1 MKITEIRGYHLRCM
15 LGEPIGN
22 AVTFFDSKEALLVE
36 VTTDAGVAG
45 WGEAW
50 SSPITAAAY
59 IRQRLAPLILGQDPT
74 ATGRLWRTM
83 AGTAGYDRRGSA
95 MMATAALDI
104 ALHDIAGQVRGVP
117 VSGLLGRALRDRAT
131 AYASGPFMKPGGHP
145 YQTVPAQ
152 VEAWAREG
160 FRAFKPRGGFSPH
173 EDGAMMLGV
182 RRQLGPDAA
191 LMLDFNQGYTAR
203 AAIQAARHL
212 EECRSALAR
221 GACRSGGCGRL
232 SRRDGGGA
240 DGDCRRRGAGEPGR
254 VPRFCRGRRDG
265 RLATGPRGVRRLHR
279 RDARGGTGGGVRPS
293 RRAACLGRR
302 RQLPCGAA
310 IGGRAA
316 GQPSRRGCGACRSS
330 KSTSRRTRCFTSSA
344 SRARMPPARSLS
356 RTVPVSALTFPP
368 ASWSRGSSIIG
379 ASSRRPRASRAA
391 S

>member
-1 MKITEIRGYHLRCM
+1 MKITEIRGYHLRCT

-117 VSGLLGRALRDRAT
+117 VSGLLGGALRDRTT

-145 YQTVPAQ
+145 YRTVPAQ

-212 EECRSALAR
+212 EDADLLWLEEPVGPEDVAGYRAVTEAAPMAIAGGEALASLA
-221 GACRSGGCGRL
+221 GF
-232 SRRDGGGA
+232 RDF
-240 DGDCRRRGAGEPGR
+240 
-254 VPRFCRGRRDG
+254 V
-265 RLATGPRGVRRLHR
+265 
-279 RDARGGTGGGVRPS
+279 
-293 RRAACLGRR
+293 
-302 RQLPCGAA
+302 
-310 IGGRAA
+310 AA
-316 GQPSRRGCGACRSS
+316 GAMGVLQPDLAVCGG
-330 KSTSRRTRCFTSSA
+330 FTGVMRVAALAEAFDLPVVPHVWGAVVNYHAALQLVAVLPA
-344 SRARMPPARSLS
+344 SRA
-356 RTVPVSALTFPP
+356 
-368 ASWSRGSSIIG
+368 GG
-379 ASSRRPRASRAA
+379 AA
-391 S
+391 SLPFIEVDVTENPLLQVLGKPGPDAAGTIAIPDRPGLGLDLSPSQLEPWIIDHWSVKP

>member
-1 MKITEIRGYHLRCM
+1 MKITEIRGYHLRCT

-117 VSGLLGRALRDRAT
+117 VSGLLGGALRDRTT

-145 YQTVPAQ
+145 YRTVPAQ

-212 EECRSALAR
+212 EDADLLWLEEPVGPEDVAGYRAVTEAAPMAIAGGEALASLA
-221 GACRSGGCGRL
+221 GF
-232 SRRDGGGA
+232 RDF
-240 DGDCRRRGAGEPGR
+240 
-254 VPRFCRGRRDG
+254 V
-265 RLATGPRGVRRLHR
+265 
-279 RDARGGTGGGVRPS
+279 
-293 RRAACLGRR
+293 
-302 RQLPCGAA
+302 
-310 IGGRAA
+310 AA
-316 GQPSRRGCGACRSS
+316 GAMGVLQPDLAVCGG
-330 KSTSRRTRCFTSSA
+330 FTGVMRVAALAEAFDLPVVPHVWGAVVNYHAALQLVAVLPA
-344 SRARMPPARSLS
+344 SRA
-356 RTVPVSALTFPP
+356 
-368 ASWSRGSSIIG
+368 GG
-379 ASSRRPRASRAA
+379 AA
-391 S
+391 SLPFIEVDVTENPLLHVLGKPGPDAAGTIAIPDRPGLGLDLSPSQLEPWIIDHWSVKP

>member
-1 MKITEIRGYHLRCM
+1 MKITEIRGYHLRCT

-117 VSGLLGRALRDRAT
+117 VSGLLGGALRDRAT

-212 EECRSALAR
+212 EDADLLWLEEPVGPEDVAGYRAVTEAAPMAIAGGEALASLA
-221 GACRSGGCGRL
+221 GF
-232 SRRDGGGA
+232 RDF
-240 DGDCRRRGAGEPGR
+240 
-254 VPRFCRGRRDG
+254 V
-265 RLATGPRGVRRLHR
+265 
-279 RDARGGTGGGVRPS
+279 
-293 RRAACLGRR
+293 
-302 RQLPCGAA
+302 
-310 IGGRAA
+310 AA
-316 GQPSRRGCGACRSS
+316 GAMGVLQPDLAVCGG
-330 KSTSRRTRCFTSSA
+330 FTGVMRVAALAEAFDLPVVPHVWGAVVNYHAALQLVAVLPA
-344 SRARMPPARSLS
+344 SRA
-356 RTVPVSALTFPP
+356 
-368 ASWSRGSSIIG
+368 GG
-379 ASSRRPRASRAA
+379 AA
-391 S
+391 SLPFIEVDVTENPLLHVLGKPGPDAAGTIAIPDRPGLGLDLSPSQLEPWIIDHWSVKP